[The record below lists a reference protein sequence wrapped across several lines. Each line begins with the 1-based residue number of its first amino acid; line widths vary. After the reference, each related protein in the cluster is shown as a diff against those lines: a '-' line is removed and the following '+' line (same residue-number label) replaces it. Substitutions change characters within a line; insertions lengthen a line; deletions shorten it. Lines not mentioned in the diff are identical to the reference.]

1 MYGGG
6 SGLVTKLKLLVTQSC
21 LTPVIPW
28 TVPARL
34 LCPWDSPGTNIGVG
48 RLSLLQGIFPTQES
62 NQGLLHNWQILYCLS
77 QEGSPNF
84 TSTH

>member
-6 SGLVTKLKLLVTQSC
+6 SGLVAKLKLLVTQSC

-34 LCPWDSPGTNIGVG
+34 LCPWDSPGKNWSG
-48 RLSLLQGIFPTQES
+48 LSFPPPGDLPDLGIEPWSPVLQADDLPTE
-62 NQGLLHNWQILYCLS
+62 L
-77 QEGSPNF
+77 
-84 TSTH
+84 

>member
-34 LCPWDSPGTNIGVG
+34 LCPWDSPGKNTGVG
-48 RLSLLQGIFPTQES
+48 CCFLLQTYSLVTFKEAFLTIT
-62 NQGLLHNWQILYCLS
+62 
-77 QEGSPNF
+77 
-84 TSTH
+84 